1 MIRPELWMAAP
12 GADETAFWMV
22 SCAKTAVAP
31 ALTWKRL
38 EPLVRPFPLMMVL
51 RGPSPMKTTSSVS
64 AGRGV
69 FRITGSA
76 TLKRIV
82 SVPRRTLAW
91 TTASRREPG
100 PSSPDWVT
108 TNDSATHRP
117 RARPQINKVKT
128 LLKPFIFHWGL
139 EISLLFAA
147 EGRAE
152 PSKKITCLTNLDR
165 IYQFK
170 WGCWCALSAI
180 KIIRGGSS
188 VVFKQLH

>member
-69 FRITGSA
+69 FRMTGPS

-91 TTASRREPG
+91 TTAARREPG

-108 TNDSATHRP
+108 TNEDATHRP
-117 RARPQINKVKT
+117 RARQQTNKVKT
-128 LLKPFIFHWGL
+128 LLKRFIFHWGL
-139 EISLLFAA
+139 ESSLLFAA
-147 EGRAE
+147 GGRAGQ
-152 PSKKITCLTNLDR
+152 SKSITRLSNFDR
-165 IYQFK
+165 IL
-170 WGCWCALSAI
+170 W
-180 KIIRGGSS
+180 
-188 VVFKQLH
+188 HP